1 MKRFIYC
8 IRFIFLWLVFSNF
21 QCNEEPWVYSS
32 WHVHNKTTETLI
44 INITKTIGEPI
55 ERVLKPGETVPI
67 IANSLPM
74 DVNHN
79 FEQLYEVLHTD
90 SLNEGKV
97 TAVVKSENGDV
108 LKTWTYVQREDAGRQ
123 FFAEKY
129 WPLAILNGGMDFI
142 WVFSILPEDL
152 PNQ

>member
-1 MKRFIYC
+1 MV
-8 IRFIFLWLVFSNF
+8 FLWFVFSNF
-21 QCNEEPWVYSS
+21 QCDEVAWVRST
-32 WHVHNKTTETLI
+32 WHVHNKTAETLI

-55 ERVLKPGETVPI
+55 ELVLKPGETDPI
-67 IANSLPM
+67 ESNSLPM

-79 FEQLYEVLHTD
+79 FEELYEQLIHND

-123 FFAEKY
+123 FFAKKY
-129 WPLAILNGGMDFI
+129 WSHAILDGGMDFI

-152 PNQ
+152 VSQ